1 MTIDLISAGLNND
14 LVKLN
19 HLLNMGINPDFQED
33 IFGMTTL
40 HYAIMHGHVEAV
52 RILIDYGADSEVKNT
67 RGVTARELSYEF
79 FNQQICDIL
88 NPELA
93 EARKFMLGYISSLKQ
108 QYINTHIFNVKEK
121 VLKNISADYLQKEK
135 VQIDLNKDNSSQ
147 DEIRN
152 EVLKYVVNALQY
164 MTIHLLEAEKYGKG
178 SDNRWHDDFLAEQML
193 KALSACAYY
202 LRENHN
208 NITGELPGI
217 PWKALALYIRHFQYN
232 SNFAS
237 SMEPSYIQQLTHE
250 SLHSM
255 LTLGELENIRNAIE
269 KFINDKQSNSYSP
282 KFLYVLTGFLDDEY
296 SIKQIK
302 DSLNYYI
309 TFGNFSTEK
318 GRSILLSSLIKI
330 GEALE
335 NASLKLI
342 GCFNDEWVRQ
352 IKEIRTFLCHV
363 ERPGH
368 SIMLQQLL
376 SGESEIVKIKG
387 ALINI
392 RDLANYLVCNQDAID
407 KYSELYQ
414 QQIPSDV
421 LWEKIKGLSS
431 EYGRSSSREVSE
443 IEQTTYSIIQNYQVS
458 KSKARSLDEQQEL
471 SKKLE
476 ERLIQ
481 KLNTLEQ
488 KEHKS
493 MHDLEEI
500 QHIKE
505 FKLDQDNEVNRE
517 GIKQKLK
524 AKFKKYFPVDN
535 VDDKLKNPE
544 KSLKEV
550 SKALDKNCEKYD
562 TAKWKQDNSMPLD
575 EEEGKLLKNYTDVL
589 LKEQIWKAYIS
600 DMEDLQCSIEAQKQS
615 LEKAKDDVIKQKT
628 ISLLEDYLY
637 YANQVEEYF
646 NKLNYTDSN
655 RMLKAREEY
664 ASKGFHSNPDHNIIE
679 FYQIM
684 VGSIARGLLGI
695 QIFNNITP
703 LELNDALNKTIIVA
717 RGYLAHIGIRK
728 EGKAFSESMDS
739 PEVFYT
745 NSKKTID
752 TLPLIIIVKYALENG
767 LAFEGAKECIKAL
780 PWPTDG
786 YTKLTQD
793 MNEDVEDHTQNNHFD
808 ESLQNHL
815 IENVYHED
823 QNFNNQRVHGRI
835 FGNTDSESIE
845 RYLHEEK
852 GYAYYAS
859 SEEVFANED
868 IASNN
873 IDQYWRNILGDND

>member
-19 HLLNMGINPDFQED
+19 HLLNMGIDPDFQED

-67 RGVTARELSYEF
+67 RGVTALELSYEF

-135 VQIDLNKDNSSQ
+135 VQIDLNKDNPSQ

-269 KFINDKQSNSYSP
+269 KFINDEQSNSYSP

-392 RDLANYLVCNQDAID
+392 RDLANYLVCNQGAID

-767 LAFEGAKECIKAL
+767 LAFEEAKECIKAL

-823 QNFNNQRVHGRI
+823 QNFNNQRVH
-835 FGNTDSESIE
+835 
-845 RYLHEEK
+845 
-852 GYAYYAS
+852 
-859 SEEVFANED
+859 V
-868 IASNN
+868 
-873 IDQYWRNILGDND
+873 LGDND